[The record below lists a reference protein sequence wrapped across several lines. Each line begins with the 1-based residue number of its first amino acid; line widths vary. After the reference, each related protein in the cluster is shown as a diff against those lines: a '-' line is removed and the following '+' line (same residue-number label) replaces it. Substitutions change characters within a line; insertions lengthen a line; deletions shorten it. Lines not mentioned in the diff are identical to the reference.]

1 LAWIRAILA
10 RPYSPLGEKS
20 RAVEKLTREKSTEK
34 TLRKDAL
41 ETTFSA
47 PLDILGHDPRLLE
60 IQWNGAN
67 RLVIRYTS
75 DSSSPKEFRC
85 QSQGAMFKS
94 SAFHMRPTTANPLR
108 ICRLS
113 RDHGKEREWLGSLA

>member
-67 RLVIRYTS
+67 RLVIPYTS
-75 DSSSPKEFRC
+75 DSSSPNEFRC
-85 QSQGAMFKS
+85 QSQGGDVQIECISYAPDYSKP
-94 SAFHMRPTTANPLR
+94 AANMPPVKR
-108 ICRLS
+108 S
-113 RDHGKEREWLGSLA
+113 W